1 VTIRP
6 HAVPNHPGLE
16 GCCNFR
22 DVGGHRT
29 IDGGRIRPRR
39 LFRSDSL
46 AEASPTDCE
55 LLERV
60 GLRTVIDLRDTGE
73 AAFAGRYP
81 GRVDTYHHLPLGNP
95 MHDAPIRWSD
105 PMEVARRY
113 YDLMVDGGDAIAE
126 VFAVL
131 TDPSTYPVVVHC
143 SVGKDRTGIVIALV
157 LSALGVTDD
166 DVAGD
171 YAASGLGAARLVARL
186 RARLGDEA
194 HLLEP
199 ALPVLLSAEPQSMRH
214 FLGLV
219 RDEHGSAH
227 GYVESLGLASATG
240 FVNAALVERAE
251 VADPPVARVA

>member
-1 VTIRP
+1 VTTTPR
-6 HAVPNHPGLE
+6 AVTAHSGLE

-29 IDGGRIRPRR
+29 IDGGQIRSRR

-55 LLERV
+55 RLERV

-157 LSALGVTDD
+157 LSALGVADD

-240 FVNAALVERAE
+240 FVKAALVEP
-251 VADPPVARVA
+251 ADPPVARVA